1 MHEQGNIWW
10 APPKKFSTDS
20 GERKISWL
28 ELFYDLVYVIVISRT
43 TQLFVQHSTLDG
55 VINYMYFFAMIFWSW
70 YNGSQ
75 YHDLHGSPG
84 IRTRFMTL
92 WQMVAVA
99 ALAVTLNSPPDV
111 FVFRATISIA
121 VLQVFITYLWWSV
134 GIYDKEHRRFNKP
147 YTICYLIALALI
159 IATLYIPS
167 PYKGMMFWV
176 TLVLNYLPP
185 LIARG
190 RLRAIGITFSL
201 SSSMVERLG
210 LLVIIVFGEAIL
222 GVINGMGMYTEMNAT
237 SWSCLVLGIIITF
250 ALWWIFFSLIA
261 DRNSKPGYLPG
272 YIMSVFYIP
281 TIASLGMAGA
291 CFPGLMKD
299 LQPATAQSAVLP
311 HMLFGVSLSVFLV
324 CICLISRFLVYP
336 EQYSRAKYILQRL
349 LLTVAAAIA
358 TFTLLLPQLSL
369 LPYLICIF
377 LMLLTIIIITTMG
390 WFRVQLRKMSEL

>member
-10 APPKKFSTDS
+10 GPPKKFSTDS

-43 TQLFVQHSTLDG
+43 TQLFVQHTTLDG

-99 ALAVTLNSPPDV
+99 ALAVTLNSPADK
-111 FVFRATISIA
+111 FVYRATISIA

-134 GIYDKEHRRFNKP
+134 GIYDKEHRKLNTP
-147 YTICYLIALALI
+147 YTVCYLLALALI
-159 IATLYIPS
+159 IATLYIPQ
-167 PYKGMMFWV
+167 PYKRIVFWA

-190 RLRAIGITFSL
+190 RLHAIGITFSL

-222 GVINGMGMYTEMNAT
+222 GVINGIGMYTDMNAT
-237 SWSCLVLGIIITF
+237 SWACLVLGIIITF

-281 TIASLGMAGA
+281 AIASLGMAGA

-299 LQPATAQSAVLP
+299 LQPDTAQWAVVP

-336 EQYSRAKYILQRL
+336 QQYSKAKYILQRL
-349 LLTVAAAIA
+349 LLIVAAGI
-358 TFTLLLPQLSL
+358 TLFTWLLPHLSL
-369 LPYLICIF
+369 LPYLICVF
-377 LMLLTIIIITTMG
+377 LMLLTIIIIITMG